1 MVYMIMIIGLGLSM
15 VTVGFVVYSLCVV
28 AGEADREME
37 RQMKREISY
46 KEAMDRLEVL
56 EAEWNYLYYDY
67 ENGVYEDN
75 EIEYDIRRSEIEIEM
90 DRMERIIEGYE
101 GK

>member
-1 MVYMIMIIGLGLSM
+1 MIIVCGLGICL
-15 VTVGFVVYSLCVV
+15 TGLVVYSLCKV
-28 AGEADREME
+28 ASEADRQME
-37 RQMKREISY
+37 SEARY
-46 KEAMDRLEVL
+46 KEAMDRLEIL

-90 DRMERIIEGYE
+90 DRIEKIIEGYE
-101 GK
+101 GR

>member
-1 MVYMIMIIGLGLSM
+1 MIMIIGLGISA
-15 VTVGFVVYSLCVV
+15 VAVGIVVYSLCVV
-28 AGEADREME
+28 ASESERAMEEEIKYREAV
-37 RQMKREISY
+37 
-46 KEAMDRLEVL
+46 DRLEVL

-90 DRMERIIEGYE
+90 ERMEKIIEGKE
-101 GK
+101 K

>member
-1 MVYMIMIIGLGLSM
+1 MIMMIGLGLSM

-28 AGEADREME
+28 ASESEREME
-37 RQMKREISY
+37 KEAKREISY
-46 KEAMDRLEVL
+46 KEAMDRLEIL
-56 EAEWNYLYYDY
+56 ETEWNYLYYDY

-90 DRMERIIEGYE
+90 DRMEKIIEGYE

>member
-1 MVYMIMIIGLGLSM
+1 MIMMIGLGLSI

-28 AGEADREME
+28 AGEADKEAE
-37 RQMKREISY
+37 REIGY
-46 KEAMDRLEVL
+46 REAIDRLEIL

-90 DRMERIIEGYE
+90 DRMERIIEG
-101 GK
+101 K

>member
-1 MVYMIMIIGLGLSM
+1 MIMIIGLGLSM

-101 GK
+101 GR

>member
-1 MVYMIMIIGLGLSM
+1 MIMIIGLGLSM

-28 AGEADREME
+28 ASESE
-37 RQMKREISY
+37 RQMEREIEY
-46 KEAMDRLEVL
+46 RKAKEKLEIL

>member
-1 MVYMIMIIGLGLSM
+1 MIMIIGLGLSTM
-15 VTVGFVVYSLCVV
+15 AVGLVVYSLCKV
-28 AGEADREME
+28 ASEADREME
-37 RQMKREISY
+37 SEARY
-46 KEAMDRLEVL
+46 KEAMDRLEIL

-90 DRMERIIEGYE
+90 DRMEKIIEGYE

>member
-1 MVYMIMIIGLGLSM
+1 MIMMIGLGLSM

-28 AGEADREME
+28 ASESE
-37 RQMKREISY
+37 RQMEREIEY
-46 KEAMDRLEVL
+46 RKAKEKLEIL
-56 EAEWNYLYYDY
+56 ETEWNYLYYDY

>member
-1 MVYMIMIIGLGLSM
+1 MIMIIGLGLSM

-28 AGEADREME
+28 ASESE
-37 RQMKREISY
+37 RQMEREMRY
-46 KEAMDRLEVL
+46 KEAMDRLEIL
-56 EAEWNYLYYDY
+56 ETEWNYLYYDY